1 MTEIVGSIATLWR
14 YPIKSMLGEE
24 LNAVALSGGANG
36 CLLGDRQ
43 YALVDPTTGKVA
55 SAKNPRKWPRLFEFR
70 AAFTEPPQPGSGL
83 PPVRVTLPDGST
95 ITTAEP
101 EFNSVVSR
109 MLEREV
115 QLQGTAMVKEP
126 GLEEYWPEVEGL
138 AYNDVITDEAMPAN
152 TFFDLAP
159 IHLLTTA
166 TIEHFH
172 ELYPEG
178 RFEVRRFRPNIVIEA
193 ASGEKSFLENGWVG
207 RILAIGDEV
216 RLSIIDHCPRC
227 VMTTL
232 PQGDLP
238 RDLGI
243 LRTAARYNDAHVG
256 VYAEVLQGGTIRRGD
271 AVRLL

>member
-1 MTEIVGSIATLWR
+1 MTEKVGSIATLWR

-24 LNAVALSGGANG
+24 LNAVALVDG

-43 YALVDPTTGKVA
+43 YALLDPTTGKVA

-70 AAFTEPPQPGSGL
+70 ATFTEPPQIGSGL
-83 PPVRVTLPDGST
+83 PPVRVTLPDGAT
-95 ITTAEP
+95 ITTGEP
-101 EFNSVVSR
+101 EFNTVLSR
-109 MLEREV
+109 TLEREV
-115 QLQGTAMVKEP
+115 MLQGTAMVKDP

-138 AYNDVITDEAMPAN
+138 TYNDVVTDEAMPSN

-166 TIEHFH
+166 TIDHFR
-172 ELYPEG
+172 ELYPQG
-178 RFEVRRFRPNIVIEA
+178 RFEVRRFRPNIVIESS
-193 ASGEKSFLENGWVG
+193 SGEKGFLENAWVG
-207 RILAIGDEV
+207 RTLAIGDEV
-216 RLSIIDHCPRC
+216 RLSITDHCPRC

-256 VYAEVLQGGTIRRGD
+256 VYAEVLQSGTIRRGD
-271 AVRLL
+271 AVTLL